1 MFHFNL
7 KRKEK
12 MKKAARVS
20 SNFFFRKPRISFNVL
35 LSGMSC
41 GALLAA
47 LGLTFSSAQVIAAT
61 VERVSVASDGSQATE
76 GYFQQKA
83 VSPDGRYVVF
93 AALGL
98 PPGGVYN
105 NVYLRDRVTNTTEL
119 VSIANDGTPRN
130 INQPIGP
137 VGVSADGRYVTF
149 TARWQDGRASAM
161 DVYVRDRA
169 TNTTELI
176 SSPGEVNKSS
186 RHPSIS
192 DNGRYVA
199 FSSNA
204 TNMVSGD
211 TNGFSDIFVRDRVA
225 GTTERVSIASDGTEA
240 SGDSDYNGSFE
251 TSISGDGR
259 YVAFVSKANNLVP
272 NDTNGVADLFLH
284 DRTTG
289 MTKRVNVANDGSQDS
304 SADTGF
310 YGIKLSGDGRY
321 LVFQSG
327 DQLSSEDTND
337 FLDIYVY
344 DQVHDSVELISKAYD
359 GSPANSISIYSSIS
373 SNGRYVSFIST
384 ASNIVEGGIPQS
396 VGAFIYDRVTQTT
409 EMVDVPND
417 GVSVAD
423 HISFGHTGLS
433 GDGRYVLFSSAASN
447 LVTGVPDTNNSWDV
461 FVSDRFGGICP

>member
-1 MFHFNL
+1 
-7 KRKEK
+7 
-12 MKKAARVS
+12 MKKAARIS
-20 SNFFFRKPRISFNVL
+20 GKCFWKPRISCNAP
-35 LSGMSC
+35 LSSMSC

-61 VERVSVASDGSQATE
+61 VERVSIASDGSQATE

-83 VSPDGRYVVF
+83 ISTDGRYVVF
-93 AALGL
+93 SALGL
-98 PPGGVYN
+98 TPDDTYH
-105 NVYLRDRVTNTTEL
+105 NVYLRDRATNTTEL
-119 VSIANDGTPRN
+119 VSISSDGTHSDSYNPSSS
-130 INQPIGP
+130 
-137 VGVSADGRYVTF
+137 VDVSADGRYVTF
-149 TARWQDGRASAM
+149 IASWQDGSTSGT

-176 SSPGEVNKSS
+176 SSPGEVNKHSL
-186 RHPSIS
+186 HASIS

-199 FSSNA
+199 FSSSA

-240 SGDSDYNGSFE
+240 SGDSYNGSFE

-259 YVAFVSKANNLVP
+259 YVAFVSEANNLEP
-272 NDTNGVADLFLH
+272 NDTNEVADLFLH
-284 DRTTG
+284 DRATG
-289 MTKRVNVANDGSQDS
+289 TTKRVNVANDGSQDS
-304 SADTGF
+304 SAQTGF

-327 DQLSSEDTND
+327 DQLSSEDANS

-344 DQVHDSVELISKAYD
+344 DQVNDSVELVSKAYD
-359 GSPANSISIYSSIS
+359 GSPANSISMYSSIS
-373 SNGRYVSFIST
+373 SNGRYVSFISM

-396 VGAFIYDRVTQTT
+396 VGTFIYDRVTQTT

-423 HISFGHTGLS
+423 HISFGHTRLS
-433 GDGRYVLFSSAASN
+433 GDGRHVLFSSAASN

-461 FVSDRFGGICP
+461 FVSDRLGGICP